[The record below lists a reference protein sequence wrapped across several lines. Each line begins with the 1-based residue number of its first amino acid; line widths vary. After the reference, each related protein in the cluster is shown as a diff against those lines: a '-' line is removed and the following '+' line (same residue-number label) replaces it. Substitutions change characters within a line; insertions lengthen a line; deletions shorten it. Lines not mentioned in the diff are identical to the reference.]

1 MAKFKGKIMKK
12 FLFVLILIA
21 LAGSGCSTKRTQL
34 FNGKNM
40 HEWLFY
46 LEDKSI
52 DPADVWSIED
62 RVVRS
67 GLWSSKDKVI
77 HCKGTPNGYIMSRG
91 WFSDY
96 KLHLEWRWVEEPGNS
111 GVLLHKTGPD
121 KLWPR
126 SIECQ
131 LQVGDAGD
139 FWLIDGTGLVA
150 NGEVLGSEAGK
161 FVNVKKKR
169 PSNEKA
175 PGQWNRYDIH
185 CKGGTVKCYVNG
197 LLQNEGAGATDTSGR
212 ICLQSEG
219 APIEFRKIYVD
230 PF

>member
-1 MAKFKGKIMKK
+1 MKK

-21 LAGSGCSTKRTQL
+21 LAASGCSTKRTHL
-34 FNGKNM
+34 FDGKDMN
-40 HEWLFY
+40 EWLFY

-52 DPADVWSIED
+52 DPADVWSIEERVTLFGLRKD
-62 RVVRS
+62 R
-67 GLWSSKDKVI
+67 VI
-77 HCKGTPNGYIMSRG
+77 HCKGMPNGYIMSRG

-131 LQVGDAGD
+131 LQVDNAGD
-139 FWLIDGTGLVA
+139 FWLIDGTGLTA
-150 NGEVLGSEAGK
+150 NGEVLGGEPGK
-161 FVNVKKKR
+161 FINVKKKR
-169 PSNEKA
+169 PSKEKR
-175 PGQWNRYDIH
+175 PGKWNRYDIY
-185 CKGGTVKCYVNG
+185 CKDGTVKCYVNG
-197 LLQNEGAGATDTSGR
+197 LLQNEGADATDVSGR

-219 APIEFRKIYVD
+219 APIEFRKIYAD
-230 PF
+230 PLK